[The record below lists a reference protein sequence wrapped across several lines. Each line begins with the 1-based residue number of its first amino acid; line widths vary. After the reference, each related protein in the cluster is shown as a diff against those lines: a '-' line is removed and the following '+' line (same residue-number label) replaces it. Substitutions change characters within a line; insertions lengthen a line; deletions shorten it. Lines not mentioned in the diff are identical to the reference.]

1 MASQNELE
9 SAIFN
14 FFLIPRFFFFFYQL
28 DQISI
33 AYLFWVFES

>member
-14 FFLIPRFFFFFYQL
+14 FFLIPRFFFYQL